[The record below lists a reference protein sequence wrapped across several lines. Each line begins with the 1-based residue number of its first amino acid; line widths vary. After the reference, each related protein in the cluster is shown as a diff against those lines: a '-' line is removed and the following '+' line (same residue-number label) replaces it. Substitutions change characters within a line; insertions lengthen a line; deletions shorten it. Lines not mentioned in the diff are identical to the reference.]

1 MKKIL
6 LLLTTLI
13 ILIPLNLKA
22 SDITAKLTGPKEVTI
37 GETLTVK
44 YTINIP
50 NVGISD
56 TYFKGIYEIQYDID
70 YDKKLLSLKSVDTNN
85 YETAFINQEG
95 SIWIDSEP
103 KIKDCLENMFY
114 CGSGTY
120 TATLKFDIL
129 SKDATTASIKITD
142 PIVIIG
148 DFNDALEFIENNITI
163 EELEEKMIKES
174 PNNFETLIFTIKKP
188 QEADTRSSN
197 NNLSSLEIQNYKI
210 DFNKETQEYEI
221 NVANNVNKIV
231 VKATPEDTNSRVKIT
246 GDDDLESNNNQVTIE
261 VIAENESIK
270 TYTIKVNHKED
281 VNEIID
287 TPKEETKTKITL
299 DKKII
304 KLFGI
309 IGGVL
314 LLLII
319 LFSIK
324 SIIKK
329 KKINEMFEEL

>member
-22 SDITAKLTGPKEVTI
+22 SDITAKLTGPKEITI

-44 YTINIP
+44 YTINVTEI
-50 NVGISD
+50 VMTD
-56 TYFKGIYEIQYDID
+56 TNSKGIVCIMYYID
-70 YDKKLLSLKSVDTNN
+70 YNQELLSLKSVTTSN
-85 YETAFINQEG
+85 YETAFINEEG
-95 SIWIDSEP
+95 TISVESIP
-103 KIKDCLENMFY
+103 KTKNCFNETTN
-114 CGSGTY
+114 CSSGTY
-120 TATLKFDIL
+120 EATLTFNIL
-129 SKDATTASIKITD
+129 SKETTTGNIKITD
-142 PIVIIG
+142 PIIAVVDSEDISNDVLNGLSFEEII
-148 DFNDALEFIENNITI
+148 
-163 EELEEKMIKES
+163 EKAFKQS
-174 PNNFETLIFTIKKP
+174 PNNYESLIFTIKKP
-188 QEADTRSSN
+188 KEADTRSSN
-197 NNLSSLEIQNYKI
+197 NNLSSFEIQNYKI
-210 DFNKETQEYEI
+210 DFNKEIQEYEI

-270 TYTIKVNHKED
+270 TYTIKVKHKED
-281 VNEIID
+281 VNQIVD

-309 IGGVL
+309 IGLIFVLGVL
-314 LLLII
+314 
-319 LFSIK
+319 
-324 SIIKK
+324 
-329 KKINEMFEEL
+329 